1 MTINEY
7 QRYIK
12 LFKNIWDSAVRSDV
26 RREVINELINS
37 GEYNEEEAST
47 EVDWLIEQATR

>member
-1 MTINEY
+1 MRINEY

-26 RREVINELINS
+26 RREVISELINS
-37 GEYNEEEAST
+37 GEYNDEQAET
-47 EVDWLIEQATR
+47 EVDWLIEQAAK